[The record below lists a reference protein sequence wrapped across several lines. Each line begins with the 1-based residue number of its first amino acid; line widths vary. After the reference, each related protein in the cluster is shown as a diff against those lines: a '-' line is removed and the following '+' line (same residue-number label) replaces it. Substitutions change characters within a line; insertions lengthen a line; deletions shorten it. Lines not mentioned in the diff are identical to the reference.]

1 MQVRASLTARTV
13 VDVPRDLGGRRD
25 RYAAPEDRLLAVN
38 DRHVGQRQLEDGRH
52 QRQRRDVAPVGTM
65 ELRTEPTHDG
75 VLAHDM
81 SLNVRPSDERLRRVS
96 GRRDGELD
104 IGQRAGRC
112 RFYLANAVHSRFES
126 APLDDGRL
134 EGRLNAEPLLESG
147 ILKFLSPKRNA
158 LCVALSFESLS
169 AFTVTDRYGKEP
181 SLLPSVFISRCRESR
196 ILHQLLPRLLA
207 RAEVTEE
214 ISSKV
219 DAREKRNTTR
229 KSPVKLYKFIFDT
242 ALAQHIVQIFRVTK

>member
-1 MQVRASLTARTV
+1 MT
-13 VDVPRDLGGRRD
+13 D
-25 RYAAPEDRLLAVN
+25 AALEDCLFAVN

-52 QRQRRDVAPVGTM
+52 QRQRRDVALVTT

-158 LCVALSFESLS
+158 LCIALSFGSLS
-169 AFTVTDRYGKEP
+169 VFVVRHGKEP
-181 SLLPSVFISRCRESR
+181 F
-196 ILHQLLPRLLA
+196 LHQLSCRIVTMLPALETVASYGDRILGRLSPGLLA
-207 RAEVTEE
+207 KPRRL
-214 ISSKV
+214 
-219 DAREKRNTTR
+219 RELTQR
-229 KSPVKLYKFIFDT
+229 
-242 ALAQHIVQIFRVTK
+242 